1 MFISILNKVNL
12 ILADSNDL
20 MRLGL
25 RTVLTAELN
34 VTIVG
39 EARNEKELVSQLAA
53 FGATVVLID
62 FTSEGFTIDTI
73 QRISSKDPSL
83 KFLAVTSAQNAQT
96 LVDAL
101 RSGVTSYVKKDCE
114 LSEIVDAV
122 RETSRGNKFFCGQIL
137 ETIQR
142 ANIDVNDLDFD
153 SFSCEPVVLSERENE
168 IIVLIAEGHTNEII
182 AEQLFL
188 SKHTVNTHRKNI
200 MAKLGVKNTAGIV
213 MYAVKTDLV
222 SPNKFLFAPSL
233 N

>member
-1 MFISILNKVNL
+1 MNL

-20 MRLGL
+20 IRIGL
-25 RTVLTAELN
+25 RTILSAEKDIK
-34 VTIVG
+34 IVG
-39 EARNEKELVSQLAA
+39 EAHDSEELLEQIHSFDTSL
-53 FGATVVLID
+53 VLID
-62 FTSEGFTIDTI
+62 YTSSGFEIDVVPKVLNENKKVRFIAITPE
-73 QRISSKDPSL
+73 QS
-83 KFLAVTSAQNAQT
+83 AQT

-101 RSGVTSYVKKDCE
+101 RSGVTSYVKKDCD
-114 LSEIVDAV
+114 LGEIVNAV
-122 RETSRGNKFFCGQIL
+122 IETGHGNKFFCGQIL

-153 SFSCEPVVLSERENE
+153 SFTCEAIVLSERENE
-168 IIVLIAEGHTNEII
+168 IITHIAEGLTNEQI

-213 MYAVKTDLV
+213 MYAVKTNLV
-222 SPNKFLFAPSL
+222 SPNKFLFAPE

>member
-39 EARNEKELVSQLAA
+39 EARNEKELVSQLAV
-53 FGATVVLID
+53 FGATIVLID